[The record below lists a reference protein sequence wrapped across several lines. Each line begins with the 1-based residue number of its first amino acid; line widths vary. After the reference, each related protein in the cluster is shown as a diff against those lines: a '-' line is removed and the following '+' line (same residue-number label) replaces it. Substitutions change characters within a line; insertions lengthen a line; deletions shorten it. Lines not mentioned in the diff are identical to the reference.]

1 MSLSLTRGMNLAGIG
16 HELGPPMQSTVN
28 LPSGITHGSALAYP
42 DMFNPNNGKE
52 RNEVASLVWKLG
64 IIEGGSF
71 LTDDILPKRKVD
83 ALSIQWE
90 ETHMPPTFLDQSP
103 EWAQDKLVE
112 IKKQYRVTRMNRSG
126 IAINIEARAAGTTFG
141 EQALYEYAA
150 LVANATAN
158 TLGAQALRGLTEAAH
173 NQSLRTLKMNH
184 LRGRTAWECLQPEV
198 TLYGFLQK
206 LKNPFK
212 AIDVQVTTEMGRT
225 QGRHDTYILP
235 YQARGYTET
244 SPQFTDYM
252 KAGPAG
258 PALLSSDFQSPVSR
272 NTYPGMGD
280 NKVFTIPLEYYRREI
295 TSVDDIMSH
304 ISQVGEYYVIDNT
317 VPWDSEKWS
326 PEHQAIDIYDQ
337 ERDDWAHI
345 HLYDVVE
352 RSGLFDE
359 NGNLQPIDKLKW
371 DAPDGV
377 SKEDMFTTASGLP
390 AKIFGDIPSVYLS
403 AHQRKQWARAALN
416 QMNRN
421 RLGNEGIE
429 LQISKILVKIQNEA
443 NGADPVE
450 STNLPVNDLVNLMNE
465 FERIFGSSVYLDTKQ
480 PVQNKLELFA
490 DNILMPQFLPAFTGS
505 KGMNAPDDLNVPYN
519 GFMAELFKSWTKGTV
534 TDLEIESGLK
544 IYALRIIFGEG
555 QYPKENSTDTGNN
568 AKSIEKA
575 YEDAVRTKSGNQL
588 MRIYQSAKDTYE
600 KLIST
605 ASGSTDTKWDVE
617 PRYKFSP
624 YQVKVVYEKLKKN
637 IAGAKK
643 LYEGI
648 TLMPGDPDFPGIPA
662 TYERL
667 KELFDAPQLHSSLVV
682 RPIGSHFVQH
692 TPLVKEL
699 AHQAI
704 QSKNMAEEHRY
715 SEHITPHAYLSSNA
729 SSGLRS
735 LLSNMESIGAP
746 IHPSKFD
753 STKFDN
759 ELLVS
764 LTSEEFGNQMDEL
777 YRIASPA
784 ERIVAT
790 LFNTCRITLDT
801 LKAFASARFPLPFA
815 GMLFRPDITHIAGG
829 GLAVQ
834 SGGGAGYM
842 AVGAPLWVNGSDA
855 DHQSFSAHL
864 TIYSAAVINNPNNVY
879 GIPAA
884 MLLSYE
890 GGNSDKWI
898 DLSED
903 KLMSNNRDRYE
914 SLYGLIIP
922 ATHARR
928 IPSVV
933 SITGNVLHDKF
944 LAEVGAKDE
953 QPFPQAS
960 RFVRTTGT
968 YRRYKDEP
976 QTAENGGTVRN
987 IICLQGGWRFMDID
1001 NRTAIK
1007 RGQGHLGI
1015 TSRPGAKGVR
1025 SNATLQYPSEDGLN
1039 FA

>member
-52 RNEVASLVWKLG
+52 RNEVASMVWKLG

-71 LTDDILPKRKVD
+71 LTDDILPKRRVD

-126 IAINIEARAAGTTFG
+126 IAVNIEARAAGTNFG
-141 EQALYEYAA
+141 KDALIEYAA

-173 NQSLRTLKMNH
+173 NQSLRSLKMNH

-272 NTYPGMGD
+272 NTYPGIGN
-280 NKVFTIPLEYYRREI
+280 NKVFTVPLEYYRREI

-326 PEHQAIDIYDQ
+326 PDHQAIDIYDQ

-352 RSGLFDE
+352 RSGLFDD
-359 NGNLQPIDKLKW
+359 NGNLQPIDNLKW
-371 DAPDGV
+371 DAPEDLQ
-377 SKEDMFTTASGLP
+377 SNPSDMFTTASGLP
-390 AKIFGDIPSVYLS
+390 AKIFGDIPSAYLS
-403 AHQRKQWARAALN
+403 AHQRKQWARAVL
-416 QMNRN
+416 N
-421 RLGNEGIE
+421 RL
-429 LQISKILVKIQNEA
+429 SLVNIGGVSIDGMIDTMIQNLADLAEKDDPSKYTSEVDIRTVDLLQRYFG
-443 NGADPVE
+443 NSIYMETNDGKTLFLENVLIPHFLPLFESPEGGA
-450 STNLPVNDLVNLMNE
+450 
-465 FERIFGSSVYLDTKQ
+465 
-480 PVQNKLELFA
+480 A
-490 DNILMPQFLPAFTGS
+490 DNPAYAGFMKVLFGAPGKATDKEVEQAAKKYAMHVVLNRAVDNAGVNEDDAKIDERYNALTGNTKSQVRKLFETTIAKWNEIKGTEDGGNAWIRAEGFFYSPKQLHVLAQTLLDGRGTAALPA
-505 KGMNAPDDLNVPYN
+505 
-519 GFMAELFKSWTKGTV
+519 
-534 TDLEIESGLK
+534 
-544 IYALRIIFGEG
+544 
-555 QYPKENSTDTGNN
+555 
-568 AKSIEKA
+568 
-575 YEDAVRTKSGNQL
+575 
-588 MRIYQSAKDTYE
+588 
-600 KLIST
+600 
-605 ASGSTDTKWDVE
+605 
-617 PRYKFSP
+617 
-624 YQVKVVYEKLKKN
+624 
-637 IAGAKK
+637 
-643 LYEGI
+643 
-648 TLMPGDPDFPGIPA
+648 DPDFPSIPLSK
-662 TYERL
+662 TRFL
-667 KELFDAPQLHSSLVV
+667 ELYGSTEGQRKLNLNKKT
-682 RPIGSHFVQH
+682 IGSHFVQH

-715 SEHITPHAYLSSNA
+715 SDHIASHAYLSSNA
-729 SSGLRS
+729 SPGLRS
-735 LLSNMESIGAP
+735 LLSNMESIGGS

-753 STKFDN
+753 ATKFDN

-764 LTSEEFGNQMDEL
+764 LTSEEFGTQMDEL

-784 ERIVAT
+784 ERIIST

-801 LKAFASARFPLPFA
+801 LKSFAAARFPLPFA
-815 GMLFRPDITHIAGG
+815 GLLFRPDITHIVGG
-829 GLAVQ
+829 ALAVQ

-864 TIYSAAVINNPNNVY
+864 TIYSAAVIDNPNNVY

-898 DLSED
+898 DLSEE

-922 ATHARR
+922 ATHARH

-933 SITGNVLHDKF
+933 SITGKVTHDRF
-944 LAEVGAKDE
+944 LSEVGAKEE
-953 QPFPQAS
+953 QPFPQAL
-960 RFVRTTGT
+960 RFVKTTGT

-987 IICLQGGWRFMDID
+987 IICLQGGWRFMDLD
-1001 NRTAIK
+1001 NHMAIK

-1025 SNATLQYPSEDGLN
+1025 TNATLQYPSEDGLN